1 MSIHINPNH
10 RGALHRATHT
20 PMDQKITQAKIIEAE
35 HSRSAKVRKEADFA
49 AAAEHWNHHKSK
61 A

>member
-1 MSIHINPNH
+1 MSIRINPNH
-10 RGALHRATHT
+10 KGALHRATHT
-20 PMDQKITQAKIIEAE
+20 PIGQKITQAKIMAAE

-49 AAAEHWNHHKSK
+49 AAAEHWDHHRSK